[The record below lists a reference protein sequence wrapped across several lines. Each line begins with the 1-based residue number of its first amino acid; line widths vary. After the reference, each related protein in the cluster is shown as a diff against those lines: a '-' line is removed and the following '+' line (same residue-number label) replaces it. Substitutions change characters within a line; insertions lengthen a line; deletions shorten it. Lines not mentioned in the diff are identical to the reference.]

1 MDECLAL
8 ADLGASIN
16 LMPLSIWKELN
27 LPDLTKTRMI
37 LELADRTISTPTGI
51 AEDVF
56 VKVGTF
62 FFPADFV
69 VVDYIADPRVPL
81 ILGRPFLRTARAL
94 IDVHGEQMTL
104 RHDDQSITFK
114 VGDTKTF
121 SYNIIESVKRIDVI
135 DVACEEYAQEVL
147 GFSDTS
153 KSGNPTPTSEPIV
166 STSSPTLTPF
176 GDSDF
181 LLEET
186 DAFLAIEDEPISSE
200 IDDSIYDSEG
210 DTLYLKELLSV
221 INSGLNLPPLPVC
234 EINVPEK
241 IKSSCEDPPDLE
253 LKDLPSHLKYV
264 FLEGNDK
271 LPIIIAKNLKDE
283 DKTALI
289 KVLKSHKHAIAW
301 KISDIKGID
310 PQFCT
315 HKILM
320 EENAKPAV

>member
-1 MDECLAL
+1 
-8 ADLGASIN
+8 
-16 LMPLSIWKELN
+16 MPLSIWKELS
-27 LPDLTKTRMI
+27 LPALTKTRMI

-69 VVDYIADPRVPL
+69 VVDYVADPRVPL

-104 RHDDQSITFK
+104 RHDDQSVTFK
-114 VGDTKTF
+114 VG
-121 SYNIIESVKRIDVI
+121 
-135 DVACEEYAQEVL
+135 
-147 GFSDTS
+147 
-153 KSGNPTPTSEPIV
+153 
-166 STSSPTLTPF
+166 
-176 GDSDF
+176 SDF
-181 LLEET
+181 LME
-186 DAFLAIEDEPISSE
+186 E
-200 IDDSIYDSEG
+200 IDEFLEHDDSIPPGVDGIYDSEG
-210 DTLYLKELLSV
+210 DTVYLEELLSV
-221 INSGLNLPPLPVC
+221 INSDPNLPPSPVC

-241 IKSSCEDPPDLE
+241 VKSSCEDPPDLE
-253 LKDLPSHLKYV
+253 LKDLPSHLEYA
-264 FLEGNDK
+264 FLEGDDK
-271 LPIIIAKNLKDE
+271 LPVIIAKNLKDE

-310 PQFCT
+310 PKFCT

-320 EENAKPAV
+320 EENAKPVVQHQRRVNPKIHEVIKQEVIKLLDAGLIYPISDSPWVSPVHCVPKKGGITVLAYLPCLSLFASAY